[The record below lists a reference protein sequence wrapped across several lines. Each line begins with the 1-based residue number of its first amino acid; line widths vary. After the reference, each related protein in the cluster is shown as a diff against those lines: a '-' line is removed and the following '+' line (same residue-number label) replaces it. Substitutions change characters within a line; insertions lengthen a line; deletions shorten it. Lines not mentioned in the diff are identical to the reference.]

1 MIDKRLFKLPKAKI
15 MLAML
20 AGLMFL
26 QAFAILGQGIF
37 LSRAIVGSWKR
48 QSFANIAEDVLTF
61 LIFYLLRQ
69 GINWFQKWY
78 MNRYANQTTALLRQQ
93 LLNKTYDGGI
103 ALVSRIGTGNLVSTL
118 LDGMD
123 EISNYLSL
131 IFPKLIALAIV
142 PWVILIYIFT
152 LNALSGWILL
162 LVFPLLILFMIIL
175 GTAAQSKASKQ
186 YAGYIKLQNH
196 FVDALRGLSTLK
208 VLGLAKKYGNI
219 VYKNSENYRK
229 KTMGVLRVAILST
242 FTLDFFTTLSIAMI
256 AMFLGIGLINGNLLL
271 YPSLVILILSP
282 EYFLPIRDFGNDFH
296 ATLNGK
302 NALGQIFD
310 ILAFPTTPQE
320 NQLSSFTWNKDSTFI
335 ANNVSFNYSH
345 IDQDH
350 FSVNKNAKMSA
361 VVKKEQAS
369 TDKTHTAD
377 ELRNVNLNL
386 TGFQKVG
393 IIGPTGAGK
402 TTLMRILA
410 GFLTPHL
417 KEDNFTINGQNL
429 AQLNQKN
436 WQNQITYIPQ
446 DPFMFATSIKEN
458 LTFYNPSASQTEI
471 DAALKATNLN
481 NFVASLKDGL
491 NTRIG
496 ENGRGISGGQKQRI
510 ALARAFLAKDR
521 KVLFFDEP
529 TAHLDI
535 ETEYELK
542 EPMKKLMENHLV
554 FFTTHRLH
562 WLNDMDWCLV
572 IEDGEIVEQGTPSD
586 LAKNGTLFKK
596 LTQPLKEDLL

>member
-1 MIDKRLFKLPKAKI
+1 
-15 MLAML
+15 
-20 AGLMFL
+20 
-26 QAFAILGQGIF
+26 
-37 LSRAIVGSWKR
+37 
-48 QSFANIAEDVLTF
+48 
-61 LIFYLLRQ
+61 
-69 GINWFQKWY
+69 
-78 MNRYANQTTALLRQQ
+78 MNRYANQTTTLLRKQ

-131 IFPKLIALAIV
+131 IFPKLIALAII
-142 PWVILIYIFT
+142 PWVILIYVFT

-175 GTAAQSKASKQ
+175 GTAAQSKAIKQ
-186 YAGYIKLQNH
+186 YAGYVKLQNH

-208 VLGLAKKYGNI
+208 VLGLARRYGNI

-256 AMFLGIGLINGNLLL
+256 AMFLGIGLINGNLIL

-310 ILAFPTTPQE
+310 ILSFPTTPQE
-320 NQLSSFTWNKDSTFI
+320 DQLSRFTWNKGSTLI
-335 ANNVSFNYSH
+335 AKDLSFNYSH
-345 IDQDH
+345 VDQNK
-350 FSVNKNAKMSA
+350 FTVNKNAKMTG
-361 VVKKEQAS
+361 VVKNKKSSAQTS
-369 TDKTHTAD
+369 HTVD
-377 ELRNVNLNL
+377 ELQNINLNL

-417 KEDNFTINGQNL
+417 KEDNFIVNGQNL
-429 AQLNQKN
+429 TQLNQKN

-446 DPFMFATSIKEN
+446 DPYMFAASIKDN
-458 LTFYNPSASQTEI
+458 LTFYNPDANQEEI
-471 DAALKATNLN
+471 NTALKATDLN
-481 NFVASLKDGL
+481 NFIASLKDGL
-491 NTRIG
+491 NTKIG

-521 KVLFFDEP
+521 RILFFDEP

-572 IEDGEIVEQGTPSD
+572 IENGEIVEQGTPAD
-586 LAKNGTLFKK
+586 LAKNGTAFKK

>member
-37 LSRAIVGSWKR
+37 LARAIVGSWKR
-48 QSFANIAEDVLTF
+48 QSFAYIAEDVLIF

-78 MNRYANQTTALLRQQ
+78 MNRYANQITALLREE

-142 PWVILIYIFT
+142 PWIILIYIFT
-152 LNALSGWILL
+152 LNALSAWILL

-175 GTAAQSKASKQ
+175 GTAAQSKAS
-186 YAGYIKLQNH
+186 NH

-320 NQLSSFTWNKDSTFI
+320 DQLPSFTWNKSSTFI
-335 ANNVSFNYSH
+335 ANHVSFNYSH
-345 IDQDH
+345 IDQNH
-350 FSVNKNAKMSA
+350 FRINKNAKMSG
-361 VVKKEQAS
+361 VVKKETLAKS
-369 TDKTHTAD
+369 DIHTAD
-377 ELRNVNLNL
+377 ELHDINLNL
-386 TGFQKVG
+386 TGFQKIG

-410 GFLTPHL
+410 GFLTPHP
-417 KEDNFTINGQNL
+417 KEDNFIISGQNL
-429 AQLNQKN
+429 SQLNQKN

-446 DPFMFATSIKEN
+446 DPFMFASSIKDN
-458 LTFYNPSASQTEI
+458 LTFYNPTASQKEI
-471 DAALKATNLN
+471 EDALKATDLN

-521 KVLFFDEP
+521 KILFFDEP

-572 IEDGEIVEQGTPSD
+572 IENGEIVEQGTPND

>member
-20 AGLMFL
+20 AGLMLL

-37 LSRAIVGSWKR
+37 LARAIVGSWNR
-48 QSFANIAEDVLTF
+48 HSFSAIAQDVTLF
-61 LIFYLLRQ
+61 LVFYLLRQ
-69 GINWFQKWY
+69 GISWFQKWY
-78 MNRYANQTTALLRQQ
+78 MNRYANQTTSLLRKK

-103 ALVSRIGTGNLVSTL
+103 SLVSRIGTGNLVSTL

-131 IFPKLIALAIV
+131 IFPKLISLAIV
-142 PWVILIYIFT
+142 PWIILIYIFT

-186 YAGYIKLQNH
+186 YAGYVKLQNH
-196 FVDALRGLSTLK
+196 FVDAMRGLSTLK
-208 VLGLAKKYGNI
+208 VLGLAKKYGNL
-219 VYKNSENYRK
+219 VYQNSENYRK
-229 KTMGVLRVAILST
+229 KTMNVLRVAILST

-256 AMFLGIGLINGNLLL
+256 AMFLGIGLINGSLIL

-310 ILAFPTTPQE
+310 ILSFPTAPQE
-320 NQLSSFTWNKDSTFI
+320 NKLSSFTWNSQSQLI
-335 ANNVSFNYSH
+335 ANDVSFNYSH
-345 IDQDH
+345 TDQKK
-350 FSVNKNAKMSA
+350 FSVNKNAKMTGI
-361 VVKKEQAS
+361 VKKNKQAS
-369 TDKTHTAD
+369 PIHTTD
-377 ELRNVNLNL
+377 ELQHINLNL
-386 TGFQKVG
+386 NGFQKVG

-410 GFLTPHL
+410 GFLTPHP
-417 KEDNFTINGQNL
+417 KKDNFIVNGQTL
-429 AQLNQKN
+429 SQLNQKN

-446 DPFMFATSIKEN
+446 DPFMFATSIKNN
-458 LTFYNPSASQTEI
+458 LTFYNPDASEDEI
-471 DAALKATNLN
+471 KLALKATDLD
-481 NFVASLKDGL
+481 NFIANLKDGL
-491 NTRIG
+491 ETPIG

-554 FFTTHRLH
+554 FFATHRLH

-572 IEDGEIVEQGTPSD
+572 IENGKIVEQGTPQD
-586 LAKNGTLFKK
+586 LAKTGTTFKK